1 MRFAEMLPTSAATPR
16 RSAGFVR
23 ALGMALVV
31 AAFPSTASAR
41 PEFPGVVQE
50 TLGLD
55 CAPPCT
61 VCHTSPAPDGTNA
74 NQPFATNVQLWGAAL
89 NTPLLSEDNLPNVLN
104 AQATQPCANEGDLGC
119 APMGGVCT
127 LPCDAN
133 ANGATDIADLEAAID
148 PNPGAKELAC
158 PKYGCGA
165 RIAPE
170 RPSRPIDGA
179 ATLVALGAAF
189 VFARRFGRR

>member
-1 MRFAEMLPTSAATPR
+1 MAR
-16 RSAGFVR
+16 RSAGFVC
-23 ALGMALVV
+23 ALGVALVV
-31 AAFPSTASAR
+31 AAFPSTVSAR

-74 NQPFATNVQLWGAAL
+74 EQPFANNVLVWAATL
-89 NTPLLSEDNLPNVLN
+89 MTPLITEENLPTILN
-104 AQATQPCANEGDLGC
+104 ALATQACANVDDPGCGLMGD
-119 APMGGVCT
+119 VCT

-133 ANGATDIADLEAAID
+133 ANGATDIADLEGAID

-170 RPSRPIDGA
+170 RPSRPLDGA